1 MINVLTYLGIALMV
15 ALTDIGSAIGV
26 TICGNATVG
35 AMKKNPD
42 AMGSY
47 IALSALPSSQGL
59 YGFVGF
65 FMALGLVQQLGAGLN
80 IIAAWA
86 IFGAGLTL
94 GVVGLLSAIRQAQV
108 CANGIKTIGGGDN
121 VFGAT
126 MVMAVFPELYAIL
139 ALLVAILI
147 FGAAPELA
155 AAIAA

>member
-15 ALTDIGSAIGV
+15 ALTGIGSAIGV

-86 IFGAGLTL
+86 IFGVGLTL